1 MRVYNERGKVKTEK
15 RQRMTHTITNHL
27 IRRQMYGNNHGPLSG
42 GLGVVA
48 ALVAMI
54 RRGRE
59 WQEQVGQVICPLPSL
74 RLLPH
79 RHLIEDEPWAIMK
92 VAIQVNGKEQTNE
105 LLEVSIDRTH
115 RLR

>member
-1 MRVYNERGKVKTEK
+1 MLYAQESCMRVYNERGKVKTEK
-15 RQRMTHTITNHL
+15 RHRMTHTITNHL
-27 IRRQMYGNNHGPLSG
+27 
-42 GLGVVA
+42 
-48 ALVAMI
+48 I

-59 WQEQVGQVICPLPSL
+59 WQEQVGQVICPLPYL